1 MNNQTTSATDCHTS
15 ATNLRIELLDAL
27 RGLAVVFMMV
37 FHFCFDLTQFGWTQ
51 SNFYTDP
58 FWLNA
63 RVLIVS
69 LFVSIAGMS
78 FSLANAPNIHW
89 QSFFRRNATLLAN
102 TLLVSAGS
110 YLMFPQSWIF
120 FGILH
125 FMLVASLLGLVF
137 LRLGYSNAII
147 GVGIVLFSLVFS
159 YPLFDTPALQ
169 WVGLMTHKPIT
180 EDYAPLLPWFGVFL
194 IGMAIGTYLVR
205 NSCAL
210 RQSLPPSVTPLLRL
224 GKHSLLVYMLHQPLF
239 IGGMIAVMYLC

>member
-1 MNNQTTSATDCHTS
+1 MKNPTTLATPCSYS
-15 ATNLRIELLDAL
+15 ATNLRLELLDAL
-27 RGLAVVFMMV
+27 RGLAVVCMML

-69 LFVSIAGMS
+69 WFVGIAGMS
-78 FSLANAPNIHW
+78 FSLANAANMHW
-89 QSFFRRNATLLAN
+89 QRFFRRNAILFAN
-102 TLLVSAGS
+102 TLFVSAGS

-125 FMLVASLLGLVF
+125 FMLVASLLGLAF
-137 LRLGYSNAII
+137 LRLGYFNALI
-147 GVGIVLFSLVFS
+147 GAGIVLFSLAFNH
-159 YPLFDTPALQ
+159 PLFDTPALQ

-194 IGMAIGTYLVR
+194 IGMAMGTYLVR
-205 NSCAL
+205 NSHAL
-210 RQSLPPSVTPLLRL
+210 RQSLPRSATPLLWL

-239 IGGMIAVMYLC
+239 IGCMIAVMYLR